1 MNIEVQEKTQLKR
14 EETEKGKNGGEETV
28 TKDNNRRGQP
38 GTTMTG
44 WTQMW
49 EKVDHEKTLFP
60 LGTLSTVNVRWL
72 V

>member
-1 MNIEVQEKTQLKR
+1 MNIEVQEKTRLKR
-14 EETEKGKNGGEETV
+14 EETEKRKNGGEETV

-44 WTQMW
+44 WAQMW